1 MAGIVERT
9 PLTSSERLA
18 EPVIPILT

>member
-1 MAGIVERT
+1 MAGVVERT
-9 PLTSSERLA
+9 PLTPSERLA